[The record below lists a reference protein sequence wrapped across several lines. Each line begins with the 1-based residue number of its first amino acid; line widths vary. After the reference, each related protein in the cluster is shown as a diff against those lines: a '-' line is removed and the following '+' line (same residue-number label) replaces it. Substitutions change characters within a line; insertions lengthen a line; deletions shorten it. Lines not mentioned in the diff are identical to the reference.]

1 MKRRRKTS
9 LGAIRLDIVHETPAQ
24 LLKSARKAKSVACK
38 RALER
43 AAVVLI
49 YGDQPGA
56 SVKMIRSGERL
67 LDKAIRTCHKH
78 GDDA

>member
-1 MKRRRKTS
+1 MKRRRKN
-9 LGAIRLDIVHETPAQ
+9 LGAIRLDVVHETPSQ
-24 LLKSARKAKSVACK
+24 LLKFARKAKSKVCK

-43 AAVVLI
+43 AAAVLI

-56 SVKMIRSGERL
+56 SMKQVRSGERL

-78 GDDA
+78 GDEA